1 MKKLTTVLLA
11 AGLLVSASACTAPKL
26 STKETC
32 ERLNL
37 VVSSAAGTGK
47 ASMNRIANAI
57 RPIEAV
63 ASEELRPSLEAIL
76 EYTDEYAKESPDE
89 QKLQDLTDG
98 YQQAG
103 AKFSQVCSG
112 A

>member
-26 STKETC
+26 TTKETC

-37 VVSSAAGTGK
+37 VVSNPGTGK
-47 ASMNRIANAI
+47 PAMNRIANAL
-57 RPIEAV
+57 RPLEAV
-63 ASEELRPSLEAIL
+63 ASDELQPSLKALL
-76 EYTDEYAKESPDE
+76 EYADESAKQNPDE
-89 QKLQDLTDG
+89 AKLGDLTAE
-98 YQQAG
+98 YQKAG
-103 AKFSQVCSG
+103 AKFSELCSG

>member
-37 VVSSAAGTGK
+37 VVSSPGGTGK
-47 ASMNRIANAI
+47 AALNRIANAL
-57 RPIEAV
+57 RPLEAV
-63 ASEELRPSLEAIL
+63 ASDELRPSLKALL
-76 EYTDEYAKESPDE
+76 EYADESAKQNPDE
-89 QKLQDLTDG
+89 AKLGGLTEEYQK
-98 YQQAG
+98 AG
-103 AKFSQVCSG
+103 AKFSQLCSG

>member
-26 STKETC
+26 TTQETC

-37 VVSSAAGTGK
+37 VVSSPGGSGK
-47 ASMNRIANAI
+47 ASMNRIANAL

-63 ASEELRPSLEAIL
+63 ASDELQPSLEAL
-76 EYTDEYAKESPDE
+76 LSFADESAKEHPDE
-89 QKLQDLTDG
+89 DKLQGLTEE
-98 YQQAG
+98 YQKAG
-103 AKFSQVCSG
+103 ATFSQVCGG

>member
-26 STKETC
+26 TTKETC

-37 VVSSAAGTGK
+37 VVSSPGGASK
-47 ASMNRIANAI
+47 ASMNRIANAL
-57 RPIEAV
+57 RPLEAV
-63 ASEELRPSLEAIL
+63 ASEELQPSLDAL
-76 EYTDEYAKESPDE
+76 LKFADESAKQNPDE
-89 QKLQDLTDG
+89 DKLAGLTEEYQK
-98 YQQAG
+98 AG
-103 AKFSQVCSG
+103 AKFSELCSG